1 MNKNYIIVENGLFKD
16 SFTEEAV
23 INKELQQRVISKS
36 RRAGFS
42 GSTLGIPFYT
52 GTEEYRQFQEV
63 VERIVQDSIALDAAR
78 GHTPVEEIY
87 IDLRPEVDLSVMTE
101 QEIINDFDTI
111 SNEQQ

>member
-1 MNKNYIIVENGLFKD
+1 MNKDYIIVDNGLFKD

-23 INKELQQRVISKS
+23 INKKIKKKIIS
-36 RRAGFS
+36 RAEFLRSQPVVHTSAEGH
-42 GSTLGIPFYT
+42 I
-52 GTEEYRQFQEV
+52 QFQEV

-101 QEIINDFDTI
+101 QEIINHFDTI